1 MSNPLS
7 QALDNLGNTINS
19 ITGKVDENKQR
30 VKDYKAKIVA
40 KLREIT
46 GQIDSL
52 KNNDKF
58 KSIPGLRNTLEQTQN
73 ELQAKTNELDK
84 TKTELAAANTS
95 LQELRTQI
103 TDLETQITQKNDEIK
118 RLTDAGA
125 TKDGQIQSLQDDVT
139 RLTNEKNEAET
150 KLADSTQQINSL
162 IQRIAQIN
170 DTLIKQIALI
180 DTITAEL
187 GDLDDSNDTISM
199 EFKAVADN
207 IISVINMLNNP
218 MGPPSSGA
226 VPPPPPP
233 RTMMAPSRNTAQSN
247 YNYLMSLSND
257 PNKLAKFYSE
267 NEAKGLTQKG
277 YVDIIKAN
285 LDAAKK
291 GDNNAKNLVMDAN
304 NNLWMSNN
312 GLAGGRK
319 TKRRKS
325 RAKKSTKKYK
335 RKQKGGYVYSTGSSK
350 EQKELDRRSSVVS
363 NSSASKSSSQ
373 MKTKSRSR
381 RRRSQ

>member
-19 ITGKVDENKQR
+19 ITGKVDQNKQK

-40 KLREIT
+40 KLGEIT
-46 GQIDSL
+46 SQIEAL

-58 KSIPGLRNTLEQTQN
+58 KSIPGLRNTLEQTQA

-84 TKTELAAANTS
+84 TKSDLAAANTS
-95 LQELRTQI
+95 LQELRTKI
-103 TDLETQITQKNDEIK
+103 TDLETQINQKNDEIK
-118 RLTDAGA
+118 RLTDEGA
-125 TKDGQIQSLQDDVT
+125 TKDGQLQSLKDDVT

-170 DTLIKQIALI
+170 STLVNQISLI
-180 DTITAEL
+180 DTITSEL
-187 GDLDDSNDTISM
+187 GDLDNSNDAISM

-207 IISVINMLNNP
+207 IISVINMINNP
-218 MGPPSSGA
+218 TGPSGA
-226 VPPPPPP
+226 PPPPPP
-233 RTMMAPSRNTAQSN
+233 RTSISTSRNTAQTN
-247 YNYLMSLSND
+247 YRYLMSLSND
-257 PNKLAKFYSE
+257 PTKLAKFYSD
-267 NEAKGLTQKG
+267 NEAKGPTQKG

-285 LDAAKK
+285 IDAAKR
-291 GDNNAKNLVMDAN
+291 GDNNAKDLVMEAN
-304 NNLWMSNN
+304 NNLWMSNS
-312 GLAGGRK
+312 GISGGRR

-325 RAKKSTKKYK
+325 RARRSTKKYK
-335 RKQKGGYVYSTGSSK
+335 RKQKGGYVYSTGHSK

-381 RRRSQ
+381 RRSQ

>member
-19 ITGKVDENKQR
+19 ITGKVDQNKQR

-73 ELQAKTNELDK
+73 ELQAKTDELDK

-95 LQELRTQI
+95 LQELRTKI

-118 RLTDAGA
+118 KLTDAGA
-125 TKDGQIQSLQDDVT
+125 TKDGQIQSLQDDVA

-170 DTLIKQIALI
+170 DTLVKQIALI

-207 IISVINMLNNP
+207 IISVINMINNP
-218 MGPPSSGA
+218 TG
-226 VPPPPPP
+226 PPPPPP
-233 RTMMAPSRNTAQSN
+233 PKTMMSTSRNAAQSN

-267 NEAKGLTQKG
+267 NEAKGPTQKG

-304 NNLWMSNN
+304 NKLWMSNS

-350 EQKELDRRSSVVS
+350 EQKELDRKSSVVS

>member
-73 ELQAKTNELDK
+73 ELQAKTDELDK

-95 LQELRTQI
+95 LQELRTKI

-170 DTLIKQIALI
+170 DTLVKQIALI

-207 IISVINMLNNP
+207 IISVINMINNP
-218 MGPPSSGA
+218 TG
-226 VPPPPPP
+226 PPPPPP
-233 RTMMAPSRNTAQSN
+233 KTMMSTSRNAAQSN
-247 YNYLMSLSND
+247 YNYLMSLSNN

-267 NEAKGLTQKG
+267 NEAKGPTQKG